1 MMTAES
7 ELYCVEV
14 IMEPVEVWGGGGS
27 NQAPVAD
34 GPLAIE
40 YVNSF
45 SAAFSSV
52 LFFIQS
58 FLKAA
63 LNIGYN
69 QEYSSLS
76 YWLPNKRRI
85 PKSRNN

>member
-1 MMTAES
+1 MNCEGLCLLLTP
-7 ELYCVEV
+7 ELKTGDDSRIRALLCRGNNGACRG
-14 IMEPVEVWGGGGS
+14 MGGGGS

-52 LFFIQS
+52 LFS
-58 FLKAA
+58 
-63 LNIGYN
+63 
-69 QEYSSLS
+69 SSLS
-76 YWLPNKRRI
+76 
-85 PKSRNN
+85 